1 MTENMIRFVGTM
13 VLMRGLRTLWQEATE
28 YASTYYDKLN
38 EIRIV
43 TGMSESES
51 LKLGENYRKMAK
63 DMKVSSTDIV
73 SAATE
78 FWRQGLSQQDV
89 DSR

>member
-1 MTENMIRFVGTM
+1 MLRWVGTM
-13 VLMRGLRTLWQEATE
+13 VIMRGLTTLWRNATE
-28 YASTYYDKLN
+28 YAGTYYDKLN

-51 LKLGENYRKMAK
+51 LKLGENYRQMAK

-78 FWRQGLSQQDV
+78 FWRQGLPEDQV
-89 DSR
+89 DAR

>member
-1 MTENMIRFVGTM
+1 M
-13 VLMRGLRTLWQEATE
+13 WQEATE

>member
-1 MTENMIRFVGTM
+1 MIRFVGTM
-13 VLMRGLRTLWQEATE
+13 VLMRGLRTMWREATE

-43 TGMSESES
+43 TGMSESKS
-51 LKLGENYRKMAK
+51 LKLGESYRQMAK
-63 DMKVSSTDIV
+63 DMKVSSADIV

-78 FWRQGLSQQDV
+78 FWRQGLPEDQV
-89 DSR
+89 YAR